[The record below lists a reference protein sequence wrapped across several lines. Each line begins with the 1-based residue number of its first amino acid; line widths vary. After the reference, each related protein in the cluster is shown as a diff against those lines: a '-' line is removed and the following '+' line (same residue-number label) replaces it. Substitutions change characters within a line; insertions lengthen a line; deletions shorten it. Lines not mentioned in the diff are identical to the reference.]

1 MPTIQELS
9 AKVDELQAALDAE
22 QVDIQAAID
31 ALKTAAADLQTQ
43 LDAAV
48 ASGGTDADRQAVIDK
63 INSVITDLQS
73 TIA

>member
-48 ASGGTDADRQAVIDK
+48 AAGGTDADRQAVVDK